1 VELILSTTGISKHFG
16 GIHALSH
23 VDFELRKGE
32 ILGLVGDNG
41 AGKSTLLK
49 LFTGVYKPDGGRI
62 YFKGTETAIRDPH
75 HSRELGIEMVY
86 QDLALCRRLDI
97 ASNLFLGR
105 ELHRSIGGFIHFL
118 RRRKMEELAL
128 ETLEGLKVDL
138 ANPREIVNNLSG
150 GQQQAV
156 AIGKVIRFAPKV
168 VLMDEPTAN
177 LAVIEASKVLD
188 LMVKLRNEGIAIVFV
203 THRLKDIFDIA
214 DRVFV
219 LKGGERVDCVPIDQ
233 LDQEELVRLMF
244 IGKKPNDG
252 SNQTSRKFNS

>member
-1 VELILSTTGISKHFG
+1 MDPVLSTSKISKHFG
-16 GIHALSH
+16 GIHALSRI
-23 VDFELRKGE
+23 DFDLFRGE

-49 LFTGVYKPDGGRI
+49 IFTGAYRPDGGQI
-62 YFKGTETAIRDPH
+62 FFEGKPAVIRSPH
-75 HSRELGIEMVY
+75 NSRELGIEMVY

-105 ELHRSIGGFIHFL
+105 ELYRSVGGFLHFL
-118 RRRKMEELAL
+118 RRKKMQELAL
-128 ETLEGLKVDL
+128 ETLRGLKIEIT
-138 ANPREIVNNLSG
+138 NPREIVNNLSG

-156 AIGKVIRFAPKV
+156 AIGKAIRFGPKV

-177 LAVIEASKVLD
+177 LAVRETEKVLE
-188 LMVKLRNEGIAIVFV
+188 LMVKLKDQGISIVFV
-203 THRLKDIFDIA
+203 THRLKDILDVA

-219 LKGGERVDCVPIDQ
+219 LRGGEKVDCRPTSE

-244 IGKKPNDG
+244 IGKKG
-252 SNQTSRKFNS
+252 E